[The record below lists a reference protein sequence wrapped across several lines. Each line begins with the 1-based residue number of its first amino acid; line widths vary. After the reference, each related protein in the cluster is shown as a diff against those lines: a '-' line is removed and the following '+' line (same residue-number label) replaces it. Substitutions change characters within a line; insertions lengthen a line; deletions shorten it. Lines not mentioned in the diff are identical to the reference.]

1 MPRITIRPFCVCQ
14 REGGEG
20 GERRRECVLRECI
33 VRGREEREVR
43 GEGGERRREC
53 VLCECIVRGTHMDQ
67 C

>member
-20 GERRRECVLRECI
+20 GERRRECVLCECI

-43 GEGGERRREC
+43 GEGGERRGR
-53 VLCECIVRGTHMDQ
+53 
-67 C
+67 

>member
-20 GERRRECVLRECI
+20 GERRRECVLCECI

-43 GEGGERRREC
+43 GGGSVCCVSALSEGHIWTS
-53 VLCECIVRGTHMDQ
+53 VK
-67 C
+67 